1 MTDKITYFS
10 VNNFR
15 SITFSSATWDTTGRA
30 HEVAIEFFNRLP
42 DDIIDDLGIVF
53 KEDPF
58 YETTLHIP
66 IEKANAIS
74 KKRGLPYRFIIDFWT
89 FKEDLVDA
97 FLHTNNILCWDVMSE
112 LLRTK
117 YGMED
122 DASIKFSFNIWEHF
136 INEIQKKLLNYVLQY
151 SVEIDEFGG
160 HRIIVKNLS
169 AAQKGAKD
177 LIISIAEGFLANI
190 KKVGE

>member
-1 MTDKITYFS
+1 
-10 VNNFR
+10 
-15 SITFSSATWDTTGRA
+15 
-30 HEVAIEFFNRLP
+30 
-42 DDIIDDLGIVF
+42 
-53 KEDPF
+53 
-58 YETTLHIP
+58 
-66 IEKANAIS
+66 
-74 KKRGLPYRFIIDFWT
+74 
-89 FKEDLVDA
+89 
-97 FLHTNNILCWDVMSE
+97 MSE